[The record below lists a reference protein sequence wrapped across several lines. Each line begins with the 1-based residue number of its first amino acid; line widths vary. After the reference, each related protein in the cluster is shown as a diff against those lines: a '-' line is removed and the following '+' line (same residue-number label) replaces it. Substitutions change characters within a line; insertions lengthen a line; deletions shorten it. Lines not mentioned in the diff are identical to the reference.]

1 MPSASAWGSLR
12 EGRGGWP
19 FVLGWATC
27 GVGLNSSGDLDPDS
41 SCWELVLQGEV
52 RLVVGLSDS

>member
-1 MPSASAWGSLR
+1 MGM
-12 EGRGGWP
+12 
-19 FVLGWATC
+19 VLGWATC
-27 GVGLNSSGDLDPDS
+27 GVRLNSLGDPDS